1 MGARSQH
8 AGAVLSINLGAI
20 QENYR
25 ILRQRSGRAQC
36 AAVLKADAY
45 GLGADRVAPA
55 LSAAGCTQFFVAHLD
70 EALALRPHLPTA
82 AQIYVLHGPPL
93 GAEMEFVHNRLT
105 PVLNSSTQIAA
116 WRRTTANLNH
126 SVRGILQVDTGM
138 SRLGLSTAEVKELL
152 ANPDNLHGIELQYL
166 MSHLACAEQAD
177 HPMNRLQLSA
187 FTALRKVFPSCPA
200 SFANSSGIFLGPDYQ
215 FDLVRPGAAL
225 YGIAPVCGTANPM
238 MPVVRLQGRIIQTR
252 HIDAGTGIGYGMSY
266 HAQGPRAIA
275 TVAIGYADGWLRA
288 FSNRGSVV
296 IGDTTVPIVGNVS
309 MDTCTVDVTG
319 LSPALLQPGALVDFI
334 GPRQP
339 IDAVATQA
347 DTIAYEILTS
357 LGHRYHRQYIGT
369 PVPAANINAYL
380 PVQELSI

>member
-8 AGAVLSINLGAI
+8 AGALLNINLGAI

-70 EALALRPHLPTA
+70 EALALRPHLPEA
-82 AQIYVLHGPPL
+82 AQIYVLHGPPV
-93 GAEMEFVHNRLT
+93 GTEMEFVHNRLT
-105 PVLNSSTQIAA
+105 PVLNSATQIAG
-116 WRRTTANLNH
+116 WRRVAANLNH

-138 SRLGLSTAEVKELL
+138 SRLGLGAAEVKELL
-152 ANPDNLHGIELQYL
+152 ANPDSLRGIELQYL
-166 MSHLACAEQAD
+166 MSHLACAEQTD

-187 FTALRKVFPSCPA
+187 FTGLRKAFPACPA
-200 SFANSSGIFLGPDYQ
+200 SFANSSGIFLGPEYQ

-225 YGIAPVCGTANPM
+225 YGIAPVYGAANPM

-252 HIDAGTGIGYGMSY
+252 RIEAGTGVGYGMSY
-266 HAQGPRAIA
+266 HAREPRTIA

-288 FSNRGSVV
+288 FSNRGSVI
-296 IGDTTVPIVGNVS
+296 IGDTAAPIVGKVS

-319 LSPALLQPGALVDFI
+319 LPPALLQPGALVDFI

-339 IDAVATQA
+339 VDAVAAQA

-357 LGHRYHRQYIGT
+357 LGHRYHRQYIGA
-369 PVPAANINAYL
+369 PVQIANISAYL
-380 PVQELSI
+380 PVKELSI